1 MDLLG
6 FDFVASALPA
16 HLKCIRSALPSQNPR
31 NLITSMST
39 PSILA
44 LEHMNVKGTETQRVF
59 VKGDVSRIEILDPL
73 TD

>member
-6 FDFVASALPA
+6 FDFVASALPVP
-16 HLKCIRSALPSQNPR
+16 LKCIRSALPSQNPR

-44 LEHMNVKGTETQRVF
+44 LEHKNVKGT
-59 VKGDVSRIEILDPL
+59 
-73 TD
+73 